1 MYHSK
6 GHNSNEHKRVLL
18 NNPELIEVEVETLQK
33 SLRLNDEAELLMM
46 ISIATDEMIRLVTM
60 HPEVWFMDVTHG
72 TNRTEGLV
80 HAGN

>member
-1 MYHSK
+1 
-6 GHNSNEHKRVLL
+6 VLL
-18 NNPELIEVEVETLQK
+18 NNPELIEAEVETLRK

-72 TNRTEGLV
+72 TNRQQRDLLDWL
-80 HAGN
+80 A